1 MSQHS
6 QNATTSIS
14 TVRLSR
20 RVLAAVFLAATA
32 IATAG
37 GMLTAG
43 AQQKAAPKEI
53 ATDELMKPGELPD
66 IVVGKADAPVT
77 IVEYASMTCPH
88 CAVFHN
94 SVLPGLK
101 EKYLDTG
108 KARLIFREFPLDN
121 VAAAASMLARCAG
134 PDKMASVV
142 SKLFE
147 TQENWAF
154 VRGSAV
160 PGLFKVAESVG
171 FTQDT
176 FDKCLKDEALL
187 KNIIATRERASK
199 AFGVTSTPTFFI
211 NGKRLD
217 GRSDQLAT
225 FEQAI
230 DPLLGK

>member
-1 MSQHS
+1 MT
-6 QNATTSIS
+6 NLMTTRR
-14 TVRLSR
+14 RLLEIAGSGLA
-20 RVLAAVFLAATA
+20 LAALHAG
-32 IATAG
+32 IAG
-37 GMLTAG
+37 F
-43 AQQKAAPKEI
+43 AAPAFAQAAGVSKDALVKEG
-53 ATDELMKPGELPD
+53 PLPD
-66 IVVGKADAPVT
+66 LWQGSKDAPVT